1 MLVPVAVKLKA
12 IINITKKRA
21 TRRQATMLLT
31 LIVRSVVIYHSMLW
45 RVSDR

>member
-21 TRRQATMLLT
+21 MRRQATMLLT
-31 LIVRSVVIYHSMLW
+31 LTVPSAAIFPLTLW
-45 RVSDR
+45 RGVGR